1 MTTER
6 LPPPQGRGEENQT
19 ADTQSPLTPPAL
31 TPEPR
36 HTPTKIDHIALY
48 TADLERA
55 RAFYE
60 RHFGATAN
68 DRYHNPKTGLQT
80 YFLTFPDSATRLE
93 LMTRPGLAPGGERMM
108 REGYIHCAFS
118 VGSREA
124 VDRLTAQLVADGYP
138 CLSGP
143 RTTGDGYYE
152 SVVTD
157 PDGNLLEITV

>member
-1 MTTER
+1 M
-6 LPPPQGRGEENQT
+6 
-19 ADTQSPLTPPAL
+19 
-31 TPEPR
+31 
-36 HTPTKIDHIALY
+36 
-48 TADLERA
+48 
-55 RAFYE
+55 
-60 RHFGATAN
+60 AN

-152 SVVTD
+152 SVVAD
-157 PDGNLLEITV
+157 PDGNLLEITI